1 MGLCNSPDIFPER
14 MYELFADLE
23 FVQAYI
29 NDLLVMSS
37 STFNDHLECLDTVF
51 ARLSEAG
58 LKVNAKKLHFVQAKV
73 KYLGY
78 LITRHGIQPLPKK
91 VDTFQNIAPPTNK
104 KQLHQFIGL
113 INYY

>member
-1 MGLCNSPDIFPER
+1 
-14 MYELFADLE
+14 MYIDK
-23 FVQAYI
+23 
-29 NDLLVMSS
+29 LLVMSS

-58 LKVNAKKLHFVQAKV
+58 LKVNAKKLHFMQAEV

-91 VDTFQNIAPPTNK
+91 MNAFQNITPPTNK
-104 KQLHQFIGL
+104 NNY
-113 INYY
+113 INLLA